1 MMLCPI
7 STAFAHSSEPEFNM
21 SHSFKYFSICLTVVL
36 ITLLAGSPQTGIS
49 AEQTASDIAVVEQN
63 DWPREILTNKGVIV
77 VYQPQPE
84 KLEGNTLTGR
94 AAVSVEVQG
103 QNSGPVFGV
112 VWFEARLETD
122 RSTRTAVIT
131 DVTINELRFPNQD
144 AKGEEQLGQLLEAE
158 IPKWNLPIAMDE
170 LIATLETIDTDVKTS
185 QQINTDPPVLLFYAE
200 PAVLITIDGEPRLV
214 DTEENNIQRV
224 MNTPYTIL
232 YDQKKKV
239 YYLNADE
246 KNWYKSSAI
255 KGAWQPVSKVPRKIA
270 KLAPETE
277 ETDEEEAADDAE
289 IETGPPPKIIIA
301 TEPTEL
307 ISSNGKPE
315 YKSISGTSLLYVSN
329 TDSDV
334 LMDTESQEH
343 YILLSG
349 RWFVSKSLE
358 GPWQYKAVQDL
369 PDQFKE
375 IPEDSEL
382 GSVLYAVPGTDIAR
396 EAVMDA
402 QVPQTAAIEKKKAS
416 LTVSYDGQPKFE
428 NIEGTQMQWA
438 VNTGTPVIR
447 VQSKYYAVDEAVWFV
462 ANSAGGPWVIATSV
476 PDEIYTIPAD
486 SPVYNVTFVRI
497 YSATDEVVYVGYT
510 PGYTNTYVYNT
521 TIVYGSGYYWPGW
534 YGRYYYPR
542 YSTWGFHVRWNPWTG
557 WRFGLSY
564 SYGPFSFYFGRGA
577 WYRGGWWGPGRYR
590 GYRRGYRHGYRRGR
604 NAGYRA
610 GYRAGK
616 RNSSQRNMYRNSR
629 NQSRIASGSSVA
641 RNSARSN
648 GLSNRA
654 QTGTNGRANNVYAD
668 KNGNVRRQT
677 DQGWQERSGNSWK
690 SSESGKQ
697 AAQQRGQDSGKQP
710 SRQAAEQRSQ
720 QSSQQRSQQSYSS
733 RGGSS
738 DLNRSASSRQRG
750 HQRSSSYNR
759 SSGGARRGGGGRRR

>member
-1 MMLCPI
+1 
-7 STAFAHSSEPEFNM
+7 M
-21 SHSFKYFSICLTVVL
+21 SHLFKYFSISLAVAI
-36 ITLLAGSPQTGIS
+36 ITLLAGLPQAGMS
-49 AEQTASDIAVVEQN
+49 DEQVTSDIAVVEQSN
-63 DWPREILTNKGVIV
+63 WPREIVTNKGVIV

-84 KLEGNTLTGR
+84 KFEGNTLAVR
-94 AAVSVEVQG
+94 AAVSVEIEG
-103 QNSGPVFGV
+103 ENTGPVFGV

-131 DVTINELRFPNQD
+131 DVTVNELRFPNQD
-144 AKGEEQLGQLLEAE
+144 EKRVERLGNLLETE
-158 IPKWNLPIAMDE
+158 IPKWNLPISMDE
-170 LIATLETIDTDVKTS
+170 LIASLETIDSNAKTS
-185 QQINTDPPVLLFYAE
+185 QQINTDPPVMLFYSE

-214 DTEENNIQRV
+214 DTEESNIQRV
-224 MNTPYTIL
+224 MNTPFTIL
-232 YDQKKKV
+232 YDTKKKD
-239 YYLNADE
+239 YYLSADE
-246 KNWYKSSAI
+246 DNWYKSSAI
-255 KGAWQPVSKVPRKIA
+255 NGDWQPVTKVPKKIA
-270 KLAPETE
+270 KLAPEAE
-277 ETDEEEAADDAE
+277 ELDEEEAADDAE

-315 YKSISGTSLLYVSN
+315 YKPIGDTSLLYVSN

-369 PDQFKE
+369 PEQFKE

-382 GSVLYAVPGTDIAR
+382 GSVLYAVPGTEIAR

-402 QVPQTAAIEKKKAS
+402 QVPQTAAIEKSKAS
-416 LTVSYDGQPKFE
+416 LTVEYDGQPKFE

-438 VNTGTPVIR
+438 ANTATPVIR
-447 VQSKYYAVDEAVWFV
+447 VQNKYYAVDEAVWFV
-462 ANSAGGPWVIATSV
+462 ANSANGPWVIATSV

-497 YSATDEVVYVGYT
+497 YSETDEVVYVGYT
-510 PGYTNTYVYNT
+510 PGYSNTYVYNT

-564 SYGPFSFYFGRGA
+564 GYGPFSFYFGRGA

-604 NAGYRA
+604 NAGFRA

-616 RNSSQRNMYRNSR
+616 RNSSRNNVYKNNR
-629 NQSRIASGSSVA
+629 NQSRIASSSTVA
-641 RNSARSN
+641 RQSAKSG

-654 QTGTNGRANNVYAD
+654 STGGRANNVYAD
-668 KNGNVRRQT
+668 KNGNVHRKT

-697 AAQQRGQDSGKQP
+697 ATQQRAKDSGKQP
-710 SRQAAEQRSQ
+710 SQQAA
-720 QSSQQRSQQSYSS
+720 QQRTQSNWSS
-733 RGGSS
+733 TS
-738 DLNRSASSRQRG
+738 DLNRSAQSRQQG
-750 HQRSSSYNR
+750 QQRSNSYNR
-759 SSGGARRGGGGRRR
+759 SRGGGRRGGGGRRR

>member
-1 MMLCPI
+1 MSQTSKYLSTMLAVI
-7 STAFAHSSEPEFNM
+7 M
-21 SHSFKYFSICLTVVL
+21 V
-36 ITLLAGSPQTGIS
+36 TLLAGFPQPGLL
-49 AEQTASDIAVVEQN
+49 AEVSVTDLAVVEQS
-63 DWPREILTNKGVIV
+63 DWPREIVTNKGLIV

-84 KLEGNTLTGR
+84 RLDGNKLKGR

-103 QNSGPVFGV
+103 QNTGPVFGV
-112 VWFEARLETD
+112 VWFDARLETD

-144 AKGEEQLGQLLEAE
+144 EKRVEQLSNLLESE

-170 LIATLETIDTDVKTS
+170 LIASLETADSALDNA
-185 QQINTDPPVLLFYAE
+185 QQINTDPPVMLFYSE
-200 PAVLITIDGEPRLV
+200 PAVLITIDGEPRMV
-214 DTEENNIQRV
+214 DTEEKNIQRV
-224 MNTPYTIL
+224 MNTPFTIL
-232 YDQKKKV
+232 YDEKKKD
-239 YYLNADE
+239 YYLNADVDS
-246 KNWYKSSAI
+246 WYKSSAI
-255 KGAWQPVSKVPRKIA
+255 KGDWQAVSKVPRKIA
-270 KLAPETE
+270 KLAPEAE
-277 ETDEEEAADDAE
+277 EVEEEEAADDAE
-289 IETGPPPKIIIA
+289 IETGPPPKIVIA

-334 LMDTESQEH
+334 LMDTQSQEH
-343 YILLSG
+343 YVLLSG
-349 RWFVSKSLE
+349 RWYVSKSLE
-358 GPWQYKAVQDL
+358 GPWQYRAVQDL
-369 PDQFKE
+369 PEEFQK

-382 GSVLYAVPGTDIAR
+382 GSVLYAVPGTEIAR

-402 QVPQTAAIEKKKAS
+402 QIPQTAAIDRKKAS
-416 LTVSYDGQPKFE
+416 LTVEYDGKAKFE

-438 VNTGTPVIR
+438 ANTATPVIR
-447 VQSKYYAVDEAVWFV
+447 AQNKYYAVDEAVWFV
-462 ANSAGGPWVIATSV
+462 ANSADGPWVIATSV
-476 PDEIYTIPAD
+476 PDEIYTIPVD

-497 YSATDEVVYVGYT
+497 YSATDEIVYVGYT

-616 RNSSQRNMYRNSR
+616 RNSSQRNMYKNNR
-629 NQSRIASGSSVA
+629 NQSRVASSSSVA
-641 RNSARSN
+641 RNSAKSN
-648 GLSNRA
+648 AMSNRA
-654 QTGTNGRANNVYAD
+654 NTGVAGGRANNVYAD
-668 KNGNVRRQT
+668 RNGNVHRQT
-677 DQGWQERSGNSWK
+677 DQGWQQRSGDGWK
-690 SSESGKQ
+690 SSDNTQQAGKQ
-697 AAQQRGQDSGKQP
+697 VAQQRGQESGKQP
-710 SRQAAEQRSQ
+710 NQQAAQQRSQ
-720 QSSQQRSQQSYSS
+720 QSSQPQRNQSS
-733 RGGSS
+733 RTNAN
-738 DLNRSASSRQRG
+738 DLNRSAQSRQRG
-750 HQRSSSYNR
+750 NQRSNSYKR

>member
-1 MMLCPI
+1 MTRTLK
-7 STAFAHSSEPEFNM
+7 F
-21 SHSFKYFSICLTVVL
+21 FSLSLVVAS
-36 ITLLAGSPQTGIS
+36 ITLLAGFPGTGIS
-49 AEQTASDIAVVEQN
+49 AEAVNSGIEVVEQS
-63 DWPREILTNKGVIV
+63 DWPREIVTNKGLIV
-77 VYQPQPE
+77 MYQPQLE
-84 KLEGNTLTGR
+84 KFEGNILTGR

-103 QNSGPVFGV
+103 QNTGPVFGV
-112 VWFEARLETD
+112 VWFDARLETD
-122 RSTRTAVIT
+122 RSTRSAVIT

-144 AKGEEQLGQLLEAE
+144 EKKAERLGKFLETE

-170 LIATLETIDTDVKTS
+170 LIASLETTDSNIKSS
-185 QQINTDPPVLLFYAE
+185 QQINTDPPVMLFYSE

-214 DTEENNIQRV
+214 DTEEKNIQRV
-224 MNTPYTIL
+224 MNTPFTIL
-232 YDQKKKV
+232 FDSKKKD
-239 YYLNADE
+239 YYLNAGE
-246 KNWYKSSAI
+246 ENWYNSSAI
-255 KGAWQPVSKVPRKIA
+255 KGDWQPVSKVPRKIA
-270 KLAPETE
+270 KLAPEAE
-277 ETDEEEAADDAE
+277 EVDEEEEADDAE
-289 IETGPPPKIIIA
+289 IETGPPPKIAIA

-315 YKSISGTSLLYVSN
+315 YKSISGTSLLYLSN

-358 GPWQYKAVQDL
+358 GPWQYKSVQDL

-382 GSVLYAVPGTDIAR
+382 GSVLYAVPGTEIAR

-402 QVPQTAAIEKKKAS
+402 QVPQTAAIEKNNAS
-416 LTVSYDGQPKFE
+416 LTVEYDGKPKFE
-428 NIEGTQMQWA
+428 NIESTQMQWA
-438 VNTGTPVIR
+438 ANTATPVIR
-447 VQSKYYAVDEAVWFV
+447 VQNKYYAVDEAVWFV
-462 ANSAGGPWVIATSV
+462 ANNAEGPWVVATSV
-476 PDEIYTIPAD
+476 PDEIYTIPAG

-497 YSATDEVVYVGYT
+497 YSATDEIVYVGYT

-577 WYRGGWWGPGRYR
+577 WYRGGWWGPRRYR

-610 GYRAGK
+610 GYRAGT
-616 RNSSQRNMYRNSR
+616 RNSSRNNMYKNSR

-641 RNSARSN
+641 RNSAKSN

-654 QTGTNGRANNVYAD
+654 NTSGAGGRANNVYAD
-668 KNGNVRRQT
+668 KNGNVHRQT
-677 DQGWQERSGNSWK
+677 DQGWQQRSGDGWK
-690 SSESGKQ
+690 ASEGGQQ
-697 AAQQRGQDSGKQP
+697 AAQQRGQESGKQP
-710 SRQAAEQRSQ
+710 AQQTTQQRGQ
-720 QSSQQRSQQSYSS
+720 QSSQQQRNQSN

-738 DLNRSASSRQRG
+738 DLNQSSQSRQRG
-750 HQRSSSYNR
+750 NQRSNSYRSSS
-759 SSGGARRGGGGRRR
+759 SGARRGGGGRRR